1 MFYSLNFYYLGFSSS
16 ISGNLDVRLGC
27 RHRCKDDR
35 VRCGIEGLRRS
46 GSRPVAKQRITPE
59 SHEHRVLIGAQIV
72 ARFCWASLA
81 IFNCLTLAPFGN
93 RFDIDSGFVACNRCI
108 SALTACPVVAQP

>member
-72 ARFCWASLA
+72 ELDSVGPVLLSLIASRLRHLA
-81 IFNCLTLAPFGN
+81 TVLILILG
-93 RFDIDSGFVACNRCI
+93 
-108 SALTACPVVAQP
+108 L